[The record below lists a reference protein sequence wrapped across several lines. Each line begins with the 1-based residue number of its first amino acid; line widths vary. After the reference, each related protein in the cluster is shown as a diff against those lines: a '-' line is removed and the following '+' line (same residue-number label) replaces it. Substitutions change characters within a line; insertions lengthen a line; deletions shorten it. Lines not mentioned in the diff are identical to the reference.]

1 MNAQRSDI
9 PFAVAFED
17 VVSLS
22 SAAAKA
28 LLDGPADPRLARS
41 QRDVLL
47 LSLSLLDMLL
57 SQQEDDGDVTFA
69 VDWNPTGWLT
79 TLLACLA
86 QTVCTDCGQCHCCAI
101 LSVPRSE
108 RGVRDCGSLHHS
120 CDQDSSEKRIAAR
133 VQVGPA
139 CIYGTDDQR
148 RECSRTLRC

>member
-1 MNAQRSDI
+1 MNAKRSDI

-57 SQQEDDGDVTFA
+57 SRQEDEGDVTFV
-69 VDWNPTGWLT
+69 VDWNPTGWLS

-86 QTVCTDCGQCHCCAI
+86 QTVCTDSA
-101 LSVPRSE
+101 
-108 RGVRDCGSLHHS
+108 
-120 CDQDSSEKRIAAR
+120 
-133 VQVGPA
+133 
-139 CIYGTDDQR
+139 
-148 RECSRTLRC
+148 